1 MNKFVLILSM
11 LFLAGCG
18 GKSSQPPP
26 LVLTQ
31 TKVIKQK
38 VPQNLLQQYQVPK
51 EPANRNIAGLKSH
64 IEQLRA
70 VNKRHNQDKAD
81 ITRLQEEDNDVLNTD
96 TIQ

>member
-51 EPANRNIAGLKSH
+51 EPASRNIAGLKSY

-70 VNKRHNQDKAD
+70 LNKRHNQDKAD
-81 ITRLQEEDNDVLNTD
+81 ITTLQEEDSNVQD
-96 TIQ
+96 TEADQ